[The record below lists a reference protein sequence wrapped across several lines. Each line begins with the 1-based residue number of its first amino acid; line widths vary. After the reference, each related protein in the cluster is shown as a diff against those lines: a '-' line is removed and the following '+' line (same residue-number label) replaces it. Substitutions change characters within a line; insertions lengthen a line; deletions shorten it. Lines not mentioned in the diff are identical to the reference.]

1 MSMEQVIFK
10 IDKDLKKKA
19 MRKAKIDGT
28 TYSAVLKQ
36 ATQAYIENQFEI
48 GLVYKPSFV
57 RMIRKADS
65 GPVIRG
71 NLDELIK
78 KF

>member
-10 IDKDLKKKA
+10 IDKKVKERAMKKA
-19 MRKAKIDGT
+19 KADGT

-36 ATQAYIENQFEI
+36 ATQAYIENQFEE

-57 RMIRKADS
+57 RRILKADR
-65 GPVIRG
+65 GPIIRG
-71 NLDELIK
+71 DLKELIK
-78 KF
+78 KY